1 MVSETLVPQ
10 LKFKEFSENWVAT
23 TLGECC
29 TKIQD
34 GNYGADYPKQHEFV
48 EMGRPFLTSKAI
60 GNNTNIIR
68 EKIDFIAEDKHQTLK
83 KAQLKLN
90 DVLFTNRGSNVG
102 NIALVSKE
110 ISHGNIGP
118 QLTLLRA
125 NETILPKFLLLS
137 MQTYGFCKQIVAQ
150 DSGSAM
156 NFFGLKDTSRFK
168 LSFPQLSEQQK
179 IADFLTSV
187 DTKISQLTEKH
198 RLLKEYKKG
207 VMQQI
212 FSQQIRFKDEDGNAF
227 PEWGNKRLGDLT
239 SKVGSGSTPKGGS
252 DVYVE
257 SGITFI
263 RSQNVYGNI
272 LDLTDA
278 AFITEDTHQ
287 KMKGSLVKPLDVLL
301 NITGASIGR
310 SCVVPEQFTEANVN
324 QHVCIIRPKK
334 DLDPHFLQL
343 FLSGY
348 LGQKAIFQSQ
358 AGGGREGLN
367 FVAIRAFKCP
377 YPHLHEQQKI
387 AQFLQSIDNKIETVA
402 EQIEQAKQFKKGLLQ
417 QMFV

>member
-1 MVSETLVPQ
+1 MSTANLSPLLRFSKFNKLWKLEELGKFYTFKNGINADKEQYGKGSKFINVLDVLQPYPITGSSIKGRVEIDAKTLEKNSVAKGNLLFQRSSET
-10 LKFKEFSENWVAT
+10 
-23 TLGECC
+23 
-29 TKIQD
+29 
-34 GNYGADYPKQHEFV
+34 
-48 EMGRPFLTSKAI
+48 
-60 GNNTNIIR
+60 R
-68 EKIDFIAEDKHQTLK
+68 EEVGT
-83 KAQLKLN
+83 
-90 DVLFTNRGSNVG
+90 SNVYLG
-102 NIALVSKE
+102 NETVTFGGFVIRGKPLKQVNPVYMNYLLKSAKARKE
-110 ISHGNIGP
+110 ITTKSGGSTRYNVG
-118 QLTLLRA
+118 QGTLSA
-125 NETILPKFLLLS
+125 VKIF
-137 MQTYGFCKQIVAQ
+137 VV
-150 DSGSAM
+150 DSD
-156 NFFGLKDTSRFK
+156 N
-168 LSFPQLSEQQK
+168 EQQK

-198 RLLKEYKKG
+198 HLLKEYKKG
-207 VMQQI
+207 VMQQV
-212 FSQQIRFKDEDGNAF
+212 FSQQIRFKDEDGKEF

-287 KMKGSLVKPLDVLL
+287 KMKGSQVKPLDVLL

-348 LGQKAIFQSQ
+348 GGQKSIFQSQ

-377 YPHLHEQQKI
+377 FPHLQEQQKI
-387 AQFLQSIDNKIETVA
+387 AHFLQSIDRKIEAVA
-402 EQIEQAKQFKKGLLQ
+402 VQVEQTKLFKKGLLQ